1 MHLTENIDYF
11 MAQSFFNDAELKG
24 YKLTPGHFNTNIW
37 VHNEKV
43 NLDEVIK
50 AAKKFTDS
58 RIFIIAEG
66 LHKGFYIYSIL
77 EKACIKLIRN
87 SETVKAQQ
95 IA

>member
-1 MHLTENIDYF
+1 MNQIENIEYCI
-11 MAQSFFNDAELKG
+11 AQSFFNDAELKG
-24 YKLTPGHFNTNIW
+24 YKLTPGHFETNIW
-37 VHNEKV
+37 LHHEKI

-50 AAKKFTDS
+50 AAKRFTDS
-58 RIFIIAEG
+58 RIFIISEG

-87 SETVKAQQ
+87 SKAVNTQQ